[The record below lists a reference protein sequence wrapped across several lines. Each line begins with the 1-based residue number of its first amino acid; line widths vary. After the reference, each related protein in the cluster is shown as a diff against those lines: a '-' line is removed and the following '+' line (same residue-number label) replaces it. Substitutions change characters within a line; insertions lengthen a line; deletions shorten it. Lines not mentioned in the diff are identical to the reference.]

1 MIFTSVS
8 LLLLGQL
15 NLFSTLQD
23 AFTFLLGGVFE
34 TWYTKNSYNGG
45 FYSPINPFTGAPA
58 TDKAD
63 IATYFMIIYMIVNY
77 VLMLQLA
84 VSILTVTYRKY
95 YEYENGLYYN
105 ELITVMPQF
114 QYDDKFGCISCVW
127 TPMHIVFPFL
137 IPIIEYVD
145 IFYKEDIPYLNDLV
159 CKFFYL
165 PVALAIITVF
175 IFSNFS
181 FIILAIFI

>member
-1 MIFTSVS
+1 MLLKYIKSLGSIFVIISKLSSELIKYFAIWLIEIMIFTSVS

-63 IATYFMIIYMIVNY
+63 IAT
-77 VLMLQLA
+77 
-84 VSILTVTYRKY
+84 
-95 YEYENGLYYN
+95 
-105 ELITVMPQF
+105 
-114 QYDDKFGCISCVW
+114 DKFGCISCVW

-175 IFSNFS
+175 IFSNFT